1 MAEEENVVA
10 VKEEQKTGDPVSDW
24 PLTQS
29 AREAVVTNIFKN
41 LATPSILTRRYG
53 YTSEDKAALTARDI
67 EEQAFVAAGGVSS
80 GLTDGT
86 EILQFYSQLISEKM
100 LEFVKK

>member
-10 VKEEQKTGDPVSDW
+10 VKEEQKIGIPVSDW

-41 LATPSILTRRYG
+41 LTIPSILTRRYG
-53 YTSEDKAALTARDI
+53 YTNDDKAALTARDI
-67 EEQAFVAAGGVSS
+67 KEQAFAAASGVNS

-86 EILQFYSQLISEKM
+86 EILLLYSKLISEKM
-100 LEFVKK
+100 LEFVKQ

>member
-1 MAEEENVVA
+1 MAEEENVDA

-67 EEQAFVAAGGVSS
+67 EEQAFVAAGGVN
-80 GLTDGT
+80 LTDGT
-86 EILQFYSQLISEKM
+86 EILRFYSMLISEKM